1 MVSIFKSTFFRT
13 YAIVYVI
20 VLALSFNFHAN
31 GQIPE
36 SDGIRKIVIDPGHG
50 GVDPGAIGSRC
61 YEKDIALSIAL
72 KFGNLIKSN
81 FPDVEVIYTRKD
93 DKFIP
98 LDERTV
104 IANASKADLF
114 ISIHCNS
121 NPSKSPYGTETY
133 VLGLHKSEDNLDVA
147 MRENA
152 VITYEDDYSSKYE
165 GYDPKSSESFIIFSL
180 IQNAYLEQSL
190 KFANSVQTEFRE
202 KTSRY
207 DRGVKQAGFL
217 VLWKTSMPS
226 VLIETGFLSNLKE
239 EAFIVKPAGQDY
251 IARSIFNAFSEYKKN
266 VDSRRSY
273 TTKLQL
279 TKQLDSSS
287 TNIASQN
294 KRLEK
299 QKVDIVFKV
308 QITSSKRKI
317 PSTSKYFKD
326 IKGID
331 EFNADGIFKYTVG
344 NKKSYSEIVEFC
356 QQIRKQFPDAFII
369 AVKGNK
375 IIPLDIALKE
385 ISI

>member
-1 MVSIFKSTFFRT
+1 
-13 YAIVYVI
+13 
-20 VLALSFNFHAN
+20 
-31 GQIPE
+31 
-36 SDGIRKIVIDPGHG
+36 
-50 GVDPGAIGSRC
+50 
-61 YEKDIALSIAL
+61 
-72 KFGNLIKSN
+72 
-81 FPDVEVIYTRKD
+81 
-93 DKFIP
+93 
-98 LDERTV
+98 
-104 IANASKADLF
+104 
-114 ISIHCNS
+114 
-121 NPSKSPYGTETY
+121 
-133 VLGLHKSEDNLDVA
+133 
-147 MRENA
+147 
-152 VITYEDDYSSKYE
+152 
-165 GYDPKSSESFIIFSL
+165 
-180 IQNAYLEQSL
+180 
-190 KFANSVQTEFRE
+190 
-202 KTSRY
+202 
-207 DRGVKQAGFL
+207 
-217 VLWKTSMPS
+217 MPS

>member
-180 IQNAYLEQSL
+180 MQNAYLEQSL
-190 KFANSVQTEFRE
+190 KFANSVQKEFRE
-202 KTSRY
+202 KTRY